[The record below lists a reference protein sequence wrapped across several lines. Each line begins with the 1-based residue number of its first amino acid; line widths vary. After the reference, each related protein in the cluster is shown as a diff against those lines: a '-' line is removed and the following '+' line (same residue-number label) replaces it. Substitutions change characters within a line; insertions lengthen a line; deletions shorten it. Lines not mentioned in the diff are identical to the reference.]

1 MVFLGLHELCHGL
14 LMSRSTI
21 VTTHKNTDFDA
32 LASLT
37 AGLLLYPEAAP
48 LLPRQINPNVKA
60 FLSLHKDLFPW
71 AEQPFETDRKVQR
84 LIVVD
89 AGAWDR
95 LPQLEKLRET
105 ADLEVFMWDHHAAE
119 PTIQTSWRCHETV
132 GANITLMLRCIKAEG
147 IDLSPIQA
155 TLFLAGLYE
164 DTGHLTFPGT
174 TAEDAM
180 AAAFLLQHGADL
192 NMLGKF
198 LRPAYGEKQKDIL
211 FEMLRKARRD
221 RVNGHLISISKLK
234 VEGHVDGLALVVGMY
249 RDILNVDAAFGVF
262 SIPDK
267 QKCMVIGRS
276 DADSLNVG
284 DIMRSIG
291 GGGHPGAGSA
301 LLHQVNPDAV
311 EEMILELIE
320 GNQQASVQISDLMSF
335 PVITVP
341 PDTPMSSVAK
351 LLRDRG
357 FSGVP
362 VVEEGHL
369 VGMISRRDFRKLR
382 SNKQL
387 GSPVKAFMK
396 RDVLFIEPGKSPLQ
410 AARIMVRHDIGR
422 LPIVDQERLIGL
434 ITRSDVMHYFYDLLP
449 E

>member
-1 MVFLGLHELCHGL
+1 
-14 LMSRSTI
+14 MSRST
-21 VTTHKNTDFDA
+21 VATTHKNTDFDA

-37 AGLLLYPEAAP
+37 AGLLLYPGAVP
-48 LLPRQINPNVKA
+48 LLPRQVNPNVKA

-71 AEQPFETDRKVQR
+71 SEQPYVPPPDVQR

-89 AGAWDR
+89 AGSWDR
-95 LPQLEKLRET
+95 LPPLNGLRESP
-105 ADLEVFMWDHHAAE
+105 AVEVLMWDHHAAE
-119 PTIQTSWRCHETV
+119 PTIQTSWRCHEAV
-132 GANITLMLRCIKAEG
+132 GANITLMLRCLKAEG
-147 IDLSPIQA
+147 LDLTPIQA

-180 AAAFLLQHGADL
+180 AAAFLLQQGADL

-198 LRPAYGEKQKDIL
+198 LRPAYGEKQKNVL
-211 FEMLRKARRD
+211 FDMLQNAGRD
-221 RVNGHLISISKLK
+221 RINGHLISISKLT

-249 RDILNVDAAFGVF
+249 RDIMNVDAAFGVF
-262 SIPDK
+262 SIGDK

-276 DADSLNVG
+276 DADSLNIG
-284 DIMRSIG
+284 DIMRGMG

-311 EEMILELIE
+311 EEMIVALIQ
-320 GNQQASVQISDLMSF
+320 GNQQASVQVSDLMSF
-335 PVITVP
+335 PVETVSP
-341 PDTPMSSVAK
+341 HTPMADVAK
-351 LLRDRG
+351 LLRKCGYSG
-357 FSGVP
+357 FP
-362 VVEEGHL
+362 VVEDGRL

-382 SNKQL
+382 RNKQL
-387 GSPVKAFMK
+387 NAPVKAYMQ
-396 RDVLFIEPGKSPLQ
+396 RNVLTIEPGKSPLQ
-410 AARIMVRHDIGR
+410 AARILVRHDIGR
-422 LPIVDQERLIGL
+422 LPIVDEGRLIGL